1 MKLAVITDTHAGV
14 KNGSDI
20 FLDYSERFYDKVFF
34 PYCLKNNITKI
45 LHLGDYFDHRRVVN
59 FKVLSRNK
67 KMFLDKLR
75 EHGMTMDLIPGN
87 HDVFYKNTNSLSS
100 CEEILQHYKDVVNL
114 HMEPTVVS
122 YGSLDIAL
130 IPWINSENHDKV
142 TDFVKSVKAPFL
154 GGHLE
159 LQGFDMMKGVQASS
173 GAMKS
178 DIFSRF
184 EIVMSGHFHTKS
196 NKGNIHYL
204 GTPFELTWADCNDPK
219 FFHVIDTETR
229 ELMPI
234 RNPLTIYNKLVY
246 DDSNA
251 ADDISAEIKACDFSC
266 VPNSYVKVIVI
277 NKKNPF
283 LFDKYIDEIINKEP
297 FDLKIVE
304 NFDEYLSENVEDDA
318 VELTDT
324 VTLLNTYVDSV
335 ETELDSDR
343 IKLKLQELFVEAQSS
358 DAL

>member
-14 KNGSDI
+14 KNGSEI
-20 FLDYSERFYDKVFF
+20 FLDYSERFYDEVFF
-34 PYCLKNNITKI
+34 PYCLENGITKI

-75 EHGMTMDLIPGN
+75 EYGMTMDLIPGN
-87 HDVFYKNTNSLSS
+87 HDVFYKNTNELCSLV
-100 CEEILQHYKDVVNL
+100 EILQHYTDVVNL
-114 HMEPTVVS
+114 HMDPTVVS
-122 YGSLDIAL
+122 YDSLDIAL
-130 IPWINSENHDKV
+130 IPWINSDNYEEV
-142 TDFVKSVKAPFL
+142 TTFVKKVKAPFL

-159 LQGFDMMKGVQASS
+159 LQGFDMMKGVPASS

-184 EIVMSGHFHTKS
+184 ELVMSGHFHTKS

-204 GTPFELTWADCNDPK
+204 GSPFELTWADCNDGK

-229 ELMPI
+229 ELTPV
-234 RNPLTIYNKLVY
+234 RNPITIYNKMVY
-246 DDSNA
+246 DDTKAS
-251 ADDISAEIKACDFSC
+251 DDITAEIKSCDFTC
-266 VPNSYVKVIVI
+266 VKNSYVKVIVI

-283 LFDKYIDEIINKEP
+283 LFDKYIDKIISKEP
-297 FDLKIVE
+297 FDLKIAE
-304 NFDEYLSENVEDDA
+304 NFDEYLSENVDNEA
-318 VELTDT
+318 VEITDT

-335 ETELDSDR
+335 ETELDTDK
-343 IKLKLQELFVEAQSS
+343 IKLKLQELYVEAQTT